1 MALIKFIVKLILSEI
16 DQVWL
21 LMFRTFDFVVDVN
34 KDVVDKPIMNL
45 LGYRKNARSI
55 KFMNDIGAFVNLHD
69 ITKNS

>member
-45 LGYRKNARSI
+45 LGYWQNARSI